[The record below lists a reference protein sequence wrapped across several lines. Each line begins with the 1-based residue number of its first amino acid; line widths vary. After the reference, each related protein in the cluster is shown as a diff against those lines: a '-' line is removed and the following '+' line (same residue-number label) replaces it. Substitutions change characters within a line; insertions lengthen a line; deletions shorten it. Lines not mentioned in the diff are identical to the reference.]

1 MSHISR
7 ERFLVDKIN
16 DRKGRVRYT
25 PIVRVLGLDLG
36 ATFPAI
42 ILIIMYT
49 GITGADSGFYT
60 PTLIQYPLMS
70 QRKSATVQITIITMV
85 LQIREYAKGSFNPG
99 DLLLSAQRMHAN
111 KRTVEFLA
119 SPITHFRHD
128 KPMLQFLTVIE
139 LERIISRRDIQCN
152 LFA

>member
-1 MSHISR
+1 MSHISLD
-7 ERFLVDKIN
+7 RFLVDKIN
-16 DRKGRVRYT
+16 DRKGRFRYT

-70 QRKSATVQITIITMV
+70 QRKSATVQITIITMI
-85 LQIREYAKGSFNPG
+85 LQIREYAKGNLIPAI
-99 DLLLSAQRMHAN
+99 LYCPPNAC
-111 KRTVEFLA
+111 T
-119 SPITHFRHD
+119 PINVPLNFS
-128 KPMLQFLTVIE
+128 QV
-139 LERIISRRDIQCN
+139 Q
-152 LFA
+152 